1 MNRWMDKDEACTH
14 NEILLSYIKKN
25 LAICDNMGGPRGYYT
40 KSNKPEKDKY
50 HMTLLICAT

>member
-1 MNRWMDKDEACTH
+1 MDKNEVYTH

-25 LAICDNMGGPRGYYT
+25 LAMCDTMGGPRGYYI
-40 KSNKPEKDKY
+40 KWNKPEEDKY